1 MWPSV
6 LQIIYLLWMQTTK
19 HFILLKSDVCK
30 VMRRRKVTHV
40 ALQVGMQEAQTK
52 VQQISPRYH
61 DGDDRICAFQI
72 GKWFRGDCGNCPP
85 SKQNKLF
92 WFYTH
97 QHSGF
102 KCLPS
107 KNPFIASSN
116 PCGISKGNSHHTFS
130 FFARRQCKGRVRVS
144 KRKVFWKRSIFIFN
158 PEINIVDFVPL
169 NRALSR
175 FFREKI
181 AIQFS
186 ENGGGTQIPKIH
198 SFW

>member
-30 VMRRRKVTHV
+30 VMRRWKVTHV

-61 DGDDRICAFQI
+61 DGGDCICALQI
-72 GKWFRGDCGNCPP
+72 DKWFRGVDQEKKREDETVGNCHPTT
-85 SKQNKLF
+85 QNKLF

-107 KNPFIASSN
+107 K
-116 PCGISKGNSHHTFS
+116 K
-130 FFARRQCKGRVRVS
+130 S
-144 KRKVFWKRSIFIFN
+144 KRMIFLETFQRGRGAHFQSGNLYCRFCTFKQVFFSG
-158 PEINIVDFVPL
+158 
-169 NRALSR
+169 
-175 FFREKI
+175 KI
-181 AIQFS
+181 AIKFS
-186 ENGGGTQIPKIH
+186 ENEADLKFRKFIRFGSLTRP
-198 SFW
+198 

>member
-30 VMRRRKVTHV
+30 VMRRWKVTHV

-52 VQQISPRYH
+52 VQQISSRYH

-107 KNPFIASSN
+107 K
-116 PCGISKGNSHHTFS
+116 K
-130 FFARRQCKGRVRVS
+130 S
-144 KRKVFWKRSIFIFN
+144 KRMIFLETFQRGRGAHFQSGN
-158 PEINIVDFVPL
+158 LYCRFCTFKQV
-169 NRALSR
+169 
-175 FFREKI
+175 FFREKL
-181 AIQFS
+181 Q
-186 ENGGGTQIPKIH
+186 
-198 SFW
+198 